1 MGVVW
6 VWNLKTAEGAEI
18 SAAASDWRKA
28 SRGKVD
34 AVINK
39 VRREREEGTIKKE
52 TSCPECSY
60 IIRSASFPALCIYCG
75 SAL

>member
-6 VWNLKTAEGAEI
+6 VWNLKTAEGEEI
-18 SAAASDWRKA
+18 TAAALDWRKA

-39 VRREREEGTIKKE
+39 IQRERDTEIKKKE
-52 TSCPECSY
+52 ISCPECGY
-60 IIRSASFPALCIYCG
+60 IARNISFPALCIYCG
-75 SAL
+75 GAL